1 MASPHESQAAPVLVL
16 WDIDHTL
23 IETRGVGFAVY
34 QRAFPAATGRPL
46 EQLAQT
52 AGRTELDIM
61 RGTLRVN
68 GVEPTDDAVERLA
81 AALVQGYDDAR
92 DELAATGR
100 ALPGARATLQ
110 TLAADPRV
118 HQGVLTG
125 NLRDV
130 ARIKLEVFDLATY
143 LDQDASAYGND
154 HPDRARLV
162 AIAQNRAA
170 ERAGVVFDNAHT
182 VLLGDTPNDVQAA
195 ATAGVRVIAVATGKA
210 TTDDLT
216 TTGASAVVSD
226 LTDTARI
233 AGLILNPSAAP

>member
-1 MASPHESQAAPVLVL
+1 
-16 WDIDHTL
+16 
-23 IETRGVGFAVY
+23 
-34 QRAFPAATGRPL
+34 
-46 EQLAQT
+46 
-52 AGRTELDIM
+52 
-61 RGTLRVN
+61 
-68 GVEPTDDAVERLA
+68 
-81 AALVQGYDDAR
+81 
-92 DELAATGR
+92 
-100 ALPGARATLQ
+100 ATLQ

-118 HQGVLTG
+118 RQGVLTG

-130 ARIKLEVFDLATY
+130 ARIKLEVFDLASY
-143 LDQDASAYGND
+143 LDLGASAYGND

-162 AIAQNRAA
+162 AIAQNRASD
-170 ERAGVVFDNAHT
+170 RAGVVFDDAHT

-226 LTDTARI
+226 LTDTARV